1 MSLKF
6 IGLTVPIFLFC
17 WLFLKTLTTI
27 HNILK
32 PYQFKM
38 LVFLSFCGQ
47 VIINNL

>member
-6 IGLTVPIFLFC
+6 IGLTVPIFIL
-17 WLFLKTLTTI
+17 LVIPKSSTTT

-32 PYQFKM
+32 PYKHQM